1 MTTRWRSLSIVV
13 GLVFML
19 AVPGCT
25 DFQSGVD
32 AYNRGDYDTALKK
45 FLPLANQGDA
55 AAQYFLGGMYAQG
68 KGVLR
73 DYAEAMKWYRL
84 VADQGVAAAQH
95 NLGIISSQGQGVP
108 KDDVQAY
115 RWYTLAADQGN
126 GSTHRRSPIW
136 FKLTI
141 PLKLMG

>member
-1 MTTRWRSLSIVV
+1 MNKRWRSLSIAV

-25 DFQSGVD
+25 DFQTGVD

-55 AAQYFLGGMYAQG
+55 EAQLY
-68 KGVLR
+68 
-73 DYAEAMKWYRL
+73 
-84 VADQGVAAAQH
+84 
-95 NLGIISSQGQGVP
+95 LGIMYSQGLGVP
-108 KDDVQAY
+108 KDFVQAY